1 MNLLFPFFLIGMAAV
16 AVPILLHFR
25 RQPPQKSVPFSSLMF
40 LEQTPVPPRTRRKL
54 EDWLL
59 LLLRCLALLLLALMF
74 ARPYFR
80 TRGDMVA
87 TTGTTWCLLVDTS
100 ASMNRPG
107 AVEEMKKRLSE
118 ATAILREQDHVM
130 LATFDKEPRELLG
143 FETWQSLPEGGR
155 KAELQRLLDGVKP
168 GWQSTDLGRALRYAA
183 GRFQGQAVE
192 GSRKQR
198 IVLVSDLQEGS
209 ALEALHAD
217 SWPDK
222 VTVTPLVV
230 NAPWKDN
237 FALSTASVMIEE
249 EAAAVPGKGAAPTGG
264 EGAIRVRV
272 TSGREAAHEKFTLK
286 WAEGRELV
294 EASVPPGG
302 SRIVRAPG
310 RPDSTA
316 AADGELH
323 LSGDAVDFDNQLY
336 VAKTRARE
344 LRIVCVGDRLSRTDT
359 ASPLFYLVRAFQPT
373 ATLKP
378 VLVEKTH
385 QDLGRVDLPGTAVVF
400 AFGEGTE
407 GSAAMLKDWVQAG
420 GALVYVAQEGD
431 KGGLLRAIT
440 GEVGWGF
447 KESASGEALLQD
459 LAFDHITLRAF
470 AEAGVRDF
478 NKVRFWKHR
487 QLVRGESADAP
498 AGKGQVLAR
507 FDDRVPAWM
516 EWTAAS
522 GRLLYVGASWTGAE
536 SQFAVSSK
544 FVPWL
549 YGLLDW
555 ASGGTALGTVYTVG
569 DSIPAAAG
577 NWQGTVSVTGPDGK
591 TALWDAA
598 EEPTF
603 SRTSVPGIYRFGTG
617 EAAQSIAVNLAAAEG
632 RLAPLPVERLT
643 ELGVTLEPSLSGRVS
658 ADAAAALVRREDALE
673 EQRQKLWKAALLAA
687 LIVLLMETWLAGRRE
702 GKARNPE
709 IQPA

>member
-1 MNLLFPFFLIGMAAV
+1 MNLLFPFFLIGIAAI

-25 RQPPQKSVPFSSLMF
+25 RQPPQKAVPFSSLMF

-74 ARPYFR
+74 ARPFFR

-87 TTGTTWCLLVDTS
+87 TSGTTWCLLVDTS

-107 AVEEMKKRLSE
+107 AKEEVKARLGE
-118 ATAILREQDHVM
+118 ALSAVREQDHVM
-130 LATFDKEPRELLG
+130 LATFDREPRELLG
-143 FETWQSLPEGGR
+143 FDAWQSLPEGGR

-183 GRFQGQAVE
+183 GRFQGQAGE

-222 VTVTPLVV
+222 VTVTPLLVK
-230 NAPWKDN
+230 APWKDN
-237 FALSTASVMIEE
+237 FALSTASVAVEE
-249 EAAAVPGKGAAPTGG
+249 EAAAVPGKAAAPTGV

-272 TSGREAAHEKFTLK
+272 TSGREATHEKFTLK
-286 WAEGRELV
+286 WAGGGESI
-294 EASVPPGG
+294 EASVPPAGT
-302 SRIVRAPG
+302 RILRAPG
-310 RPDSTA
+310 RPEAAA
-316 AADGELH
+316 AADGVLH
-323 LSGDAVDFDNQLY
+323 LSGDALDFDNHLY
-336 VAKTRARE
+336 VAKARTRE

-373 ATLKP
+373 AGLKP
-378 VLVEKTH
+378 VIVEKTH
-385 QDLGRVDLPGTAVVF
+385 QDLGRTDLPGTAVVF

-407 GSAAMLKDWVQAG
+407 ASAALLKDWVQAG
-420 GALVYVAQEGD
+420 GALVYVAQDGD
-431 KGGLLRAIT
+431 KGGLLRALT
-440 GEVGWGF
+440 GEAGLGF
-447 KESASGEALLQD
+447 KESSSGEALLQD

-478 NKVRFWKHR
+478 SKVRFWKHR
-487 QLVRGESADAP
+487 QLSLGEP

-507 FDDRVPAWM
+507 FDDRTPAWM
-516 EWTAAS
+516 EWTVGS
-522 GRLLYVGASWTGAE
+522 GRMLYVGASWTGSE

-555 ASGGTALGTVYTVG
+555 ASGGTAMGTVYTVG

-598 EEPTF
+598 KEASF
-603 SRTSVPGIYRFGTG
+603 SGTSLPGIYRFGTG
-617 EAAQSIAVNLAAAEG
+617 EAAQSLAVNLAAAEG
-632 RLAPLPVERLT
+632 RLAPLPMERLS

-673 EQRQKLWKAALLAA
+673 EQRQKIWKAVLLAA
-687 LIVLLMETWLAGRRE
+687 LVVLLMETWLAGRRE
-702 GKARNPE
+702 GKARTPE
-709 IQPA
+709 VQPA

>member
-25 RQPPQKSVPFSSLMF
+25 RQPPQKAVSFSSLMF

-74 ARPYFR
+74 TRPFFR

-107 AVEEMKKRLSE
+107 AKEEVKARLGE
-118 ATAILREQDHVM
+118 ALAAVREQDHVM
-130 LATFDKEPRELLG
+130 LATFDREPHELLG
-143 FETWQSLPEGGR
+143 FEAWQALPEGGR

-183 GRFQGQAVE
+183 GRFQGQAGE

-222 VTVTPLVV
+222 VTVTPLLVK
-230 NAPWKDN
+230 APWKDN
-237 FALSTASVMIEE
+237 FALSPASVAVEE
-249 EAAAVPGKGAAPTGG
+249 EAAAVPGKGAAPAVG

-272 TSGREAAHEKFTLK
+272 TSGREATHEKFTLK
-286 WAEGRELV
+286 WAEGGESI

-302 SRIVRAPG
+302 TRILRAPG
-310 RPDSTA
+310 RPETAA
-316 AADGELH
+316 AADGVLH
-323 LSGDAVDFDNQLY
+323 LSGDALDFDNHLY
-336 VAKTRARE
+336 VAKARTRE

-373 ATLKP
+373 AALKP
-378 VLVEKTH
+378 VIVEKTH
-385 QDLGRVDLPGTAVVF
+385 QELGRADLPGTAVVF

-407 GSAAMLKDWVQAG
+407 GSTAMLKDWMQAG
-420 GALVYVAQEGD
+420 GALVYVAQDGD
-431 KGGLLRAIT
+431 KGGLLRALT
-440 GEVGWGF
+440 GEAGLGF
-447 KESASGEALLQD
+447 KESAAGEALLQD
-459 LAFDHITLRAF
+459 LVFDHITLRAF

-478 NKVRFWKHR
+478 SKVRFWKHR
-487 QLVRGESADAP
+487 QLVLGEP
-498 AGKGQVLAR
+498 ASKGQVLAR
-507 FDDRVPAWM
+507 FDDQVPAWM
-516 EWTAAS
+516 EWTSGS
-522 GRLLYVGASWTGAE
+522 GRMLYVGASWTGAE

-555 ASGGTALGTVYTVG
+555 ASGGTATGTVYTVG

-591 TALWDAA
+591 TTLWDAVKQ
-598 EEPTF
+598 PGFTG
-603 SRTSVPGIYRFGTG
+603 TSLPGIYRFGTG
-617 EAAQSIAVNLAAAEG
+617 EEAQSLAVNLAAAEG
-632 RLAPLPVERLT
+632 RLAPLPMERLS

-673 EQRQKLWKAALLAA
+673 EQRQKIWKAVLLAA
-687 LIVLLMETWLAGRRE
+687 LVVLLMETWLAGRRE
-702 GKARNPE
+702 GKARTPE
-709 IQPA
+709 VQPA